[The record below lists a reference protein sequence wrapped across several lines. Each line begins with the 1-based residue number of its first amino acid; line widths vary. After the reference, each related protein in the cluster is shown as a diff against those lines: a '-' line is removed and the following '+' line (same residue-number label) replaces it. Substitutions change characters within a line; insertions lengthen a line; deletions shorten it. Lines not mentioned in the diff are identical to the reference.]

1 MNNAIAEKFALENDL
16 ELDEIISFF
25 RGVDNSSDE
34 DLE

>member
-1 MNNAIAEKFALENDL
+1 MNKVSAEKFALENDL
-16 ELDEIISFF
+16 ELEEIINFF